1 MTNRFLMAAL
11 VVALAP
17 AGWAA
22 DRSKPA
28 DKEPPTEVL
37 ETFPEPP
44 PAAAADASR
53 LAFHVSPLSSKGLL
67 SQQVRDALRAL
78 QNQAGGGTIVK
89 LRAFVA
95 GSGDM
100 RRVAAILGETFAG
113 RRIPLPALT
122 VAQVGALA
130 APGVQVVVEAAVEA
144 RRAINPN
151 GLGFIAPQWAEGVG
165 LEDRMVPLVREAL
178 ARTRS
183 VLARA
188 SLDGGDVVRATC
200 FVTSVEDVW
209 EARALAAAEFPRA
222 VISFV
227 QPERSPAHAEAGCE
241 VTARLRTLPE
251 GALRLLPDESGRPV
265 AALAGPGRLV
275 LAGGQMAF
283 GFEEADARLAVQRLG
298 RTLDQFKTSF
308 SRAVYLT
315 FFALSRGIGDL
326 AARTA
331 AAEFDDQTVPP
342 VAKLSCVAL
351 PSIDASFA
359 VDAIA
364 AGEGP

>member
-1 MTNRFLMAAL
+1 
-11 VVALAP
+11 
-17 AGWAA
+17 
-22 DRSKPA
+22 
-28 DKEPPTEVL
+28 
-37 ETFPEPP
+37 
-44 PAAAADASR
+44 
-53 LAFHVSPLSSKGLL
+53 LSSKGLL

-95 GSGDM
+95 GSGDT

-144 RRAINPN
+144 RRAVNPN
-151 GLGFIAPQWAEGVG
+151 GLGFFTPQWAEGVG
-165 LEDRMVPLVREAL
+165 LEDRMVPLVRAAL
-178 ARTRS
+178 ARTS
-183 VLARA
+183 GVLARA
-188 SLDGGDVVRATC
+188 GLDGGDVVRATC

-209 EARALAAAEFPRA
+209 EARALAAAEFPKA

-227 QPERSPAHAEAGCE
+227 QPERSPAHAGAGCE
-241 VTARLRTLPE
+241 VTARLRARP
-251 GALRLLPDESGRPV
+251 GGRLRVLADESGRPV
-265 AALAGPGRLV
+265 ASLAGPGRLV

-298 RTLDQFKTSF
+298 RTLGQFKTSF
-308 SRAVYLT
+308 PRVAYLT

-326 AARTA
+326 AARIASEEAGAGGLPPA
-331 AAEFDDQTVPP
+331 AV
-342 VAKLSCVAL
+342 LNCVAL

-364 AGEGP
+364 AGDGP

>member
-11 VVALAP
+11 LVALAP
-17 AGWAA
+17 AGWSAGRA
-22 DRSKPA
+22 KPP

-44 PAAAADASR
+44 PAAAADAAR

-95 GSGDM
+95 GSGDT

-113 RRIPLPALT
+113 RRVPLPALT
-122 VAQVGALA
+122 VAQVGALP

-144 RRAINPN
+144 RRALNPN
-151 GLGFIAPQWAEGVG
+151 GLGFFAPQWAERAG
-165 LEDRMVPLVREAL
+165 LEDRMAPLVREAL
-178 ARTRS
+178 AKTRG

-188 SLDGGDVVRATC
+188 ALDGGDVVRATC

-209 EARALAAAEFPRA
+209 EARALVAREFPKA
-222 VISFV
+222 VTSFV
-227 QPERSPAHAEAGCE
+227 QPERSPARAAAGCE
-241 VTARLRTLPE
+241 LTARLRARPN
-251 GALRLLPDESGRPV
+251 APLRVLADESGRP
-265 AALAGPGRLV
+265 AASLAGPVRLV

-283 GFEEADARLAVQRLG
+283 GFEQADARLAVQRLG
-298 RTLDQFKTSF
+298 RTLEQFKAPF
-308 SRAVYLT
+308 PRVAYLT
-315 FFALSRGIGDL
+315 FFALSRGIGEM
-326 AARTA
+326 AARA
-331 AAEFDDQTVPP
+331 GAEESGAQGLPP
-342 VAKLSCVAL
+342 VVMLNCVSL